1 MNCLYQYDTL
11 ALYATSSSS
20 MERSSERRALAVQPL
35 ERALV
40 VCEERRDLF
49 LRLLVVCVQ
58 PLLLPRAQ

>member
-11 ALYATSSSS
+11 ALYAAT
-20 MERSSERRALAVQPL
+20 ERSSERRALAVQPL

-40 VCEERRDLF
+40 VLEQRRNFF

-58 PLLLPRAQ
+58 PLLLPSAQ